1 MTRVAAPEPTTAF
14 VSAGLRHMVGR
25 RVRRGGS
32 GPPRTCPPHGRRSTH
47 EAQPRPAHHEPVH
60 LVAGGQRT
68 RPSHG
73 RPITSLSTS
82 WQVIG
87 ACEGRTG
94 GDEPGCDRS
103 APCSGKTRALGQP
116 GPTVGAFPG
125 NPGRP
130 PTGRSVL

>member
-60 LVAGGQRT
+60 LVAGDRRVRGPDGRG
-68 RPSHG
+68 RAG
-73 RPITSLSTS
+73 LRPICA
-82 WQVIG
+82 VFREDPG
-87 ACEGRTG
+87 PRTAWSDG
-94 GDEPGCDRS
+94 WCL
-103 APCSGKTRALGQP
+103 SGKSRA
-116 GPTVGAFPG
+116 PTD
-125 NPGRP
+125 RP
-130 PTGRSVL
+130 VRS